1 MNERPQVPYEPRHRR
16 PQHSPEQSYALR
28 GGAAAHPAT
37 EGGIEDKL
45 EKLAEAGKQKFDFFL
60 NRAKEKYNDMSSAAA
75 QAQAERLRQQ
85 EAQGGPAIMQG
96 AKGHGGNEP
105 QGLGYEL
112 ANTLGGLWTGAT
124 AAVRTAVPLP
134 AAAGQATSGGETR
147 ASAVNDG
154 AAKLSAGLGNA
165 ASGLKGWFD
174 GARTAV
180 AAYVRC
186 LNNVPA

>member
-1 MNERPQVPYEPRHRR
+1 MNDHPGQLPYEARHRR
-16 PQHSPEQSYALR
+16 PHATSPEGSYAYR
-28 GGAAAHPAT
+28 GGSASQPAP

-45 EKLAEAGKQKFDFFL
+45 EKLAEVGKQKFDFFL
-60 NRAKEKYNDMSSAAA
+60 NRAKEKYNDMSEAAA

-85 EAQGGPAIMQG
+85 HDQGGPAIMHG

-134 AAAGQATSGGETR
+134 VAQGTSTSATTNTTRGE
-147 ASAVNDG
+147 APVWNEG
-154 AAKLSAGLGNA
+154 AAKLTAGLGSA

-180 AAYVRC
+180 AA
-186 LNNVPA
+186 

>member
-1 MNERPQVPYEPRHRR
+1 MNDHPGQLPYAPRSRR
-16 PQHSPEQSYALR
+16 PHATSPDGSYAYR
-28 GGAAAHPAT
+28 GGSAAAGTQPLA

-45 EKLAEAGKQKFDFFL
+45 EKLAEAGKQKFGFFL
-60 NRAKEKYNDMSSAAA
+60 SRAKEKYHDMSEAAA
-75 QAQAERLRQQ
+75 QAQAERIQQ
-85 EAQGGPAIMQG
+85 QQVHGGPAVMQG

-134 AAAGQATSGGETR
+134 AAQGT
-147 ASAVNDG
+147 SAVG
-154 AAKLSAGLGNA
+154 SA

-180 AAYVRC
+180 VG
-186 LNNVPA
+186 